1 MRRLITFLSIGLV
14 VGMVSEGLAT
24 IIYIPGDW
32 VPIQIGIDGAANGDT
47 VLVAEGHYHQR
58 INFHGKG
65 ILVTSK
71 FMIDGDTL
79 HIKNT
84 IIDGDS
90 AGRVVTFANGE
101 DSSSIIQGFTIQNG
115 AANTGGGIYCYGSS
129 PTITNC
135 IISGNTAD
143 NGGGVCCIGSATI
156 GSATIANCTISE
168 NTTTGNGAGV
178 YLDSGGSATITNCTI
193 SGNTGHE
200 GGGVCCTGYSPTIA
214 NCTISGNTA
223 SWGGGVFSFMSDFL
237 TITNCI
243 ISGNTAHPRGGGV
256 LLAYCTATI
265 SNCIIWGNIATLA
278 GGGVHYL
285 FDNWSTITNCT
296 ISGNTADWGGG
307 VYLEHVSS
315 NPIIITNCILWGDTA
330 ASDQEIYAFYE
341 EVAVSYSDIEGSWPG
356 EGNIDCDPSFCYPDT
371 ANYYLAVN
379 SCCVAAGENG
389 EEIGALGIGCGCIT
403 MPIMGTGSDI
413 AFEGGSPEGGL
424 CTLAVLNFQS
434 ERLDSVRICLYTK
447 TLPPEI
453 PEGSKSVH
461 RYYSIIPLPEDSSF
475 ETTLTL
481 FYGQS
486 EFDNSGL
493 LDETELGLCSYD
505 ESESTWTFRGGS
517 VDTAANLVSLSG
529 VTEFSLW
536 TITDSSNIVVGLSA
550 SDKANELARVFSL
563 SQNYPNPFNATTE
576 IKYALPKGCYVRLE
590 IYNILGQ
597 KVATLIERRQKAGYK
612 TARWDASPFSSGIY
626 FYRLRAGDFVQTK
639 KMVVLK

>member
-1 MRRLITFLSIGLV
+1 MKGTAFGKIIVIGIITLLV
-14 VGMVSEGLAT
+14 RVFVVPSSGLAT

-32 VPIQIGIDGAANGDT
+32 APIQIGIDGAADGDT

-58 INFHGKG
+58 INFDGKG

-90 AGRVVTFANGE
+90 SGRVVTFANGE

-135 IISGNTAD
+135 TISGNTTTY
-143 NGGGVCCIGSATI
+143 NGTGVLL
-156 GSATIANCTISE
+156 
-168 NTTTGNGAGV
+168 
-178 YLDSGGSATITNCTI
+178 YSGGSATISNCTI

-200 GGGVCCTGYSPTIA
+200 GGGVCCYGYSPTIT

-223 SWGGGVFSFMSDFL
+223 SWGGGVCSFFSDFL

-243 ISGNTAHPRGGGV
+243 ISGNRAHPRGGGIF
-256 LLAYCTATI
+256 LAYCRSAAI
-265 SNCIIWGNIATLA
+265 SNCVIWGNTATEV

-285 FDNWSTITNCT
+285 EEASSTITNCT
-296 ISGNTADWGGG
+296 ISGNKANWGGG
-307 VYLEHVSS
+307 VFLYSRCS
-315 NPIIITNCILWGDTA
+315 ATISNCILWGDTA
-330 ASDQEIYAFYE
+330 TYDQEISAFDG
-341 EVAVSYSDIEGSWPG
+341 EVTVSYSDIEGSWPG
-356 EGNIDCDPSFCYPDT
+356 EGNIDCDPCFCYPDT
-371 ANYYLAVN
+371 VNYYLAVN
-379 SCCVAAGENG
+379 SCCVAAGKNG
-389 EEIGALGIGCGCIT
+389 EEIGALGIGCGCMT

-434 ERLDSVRICLYTK
+434 ERLDSVRICPYTR
-447 TLPPEI
+447 TFPPEI
-453 PEGSKSVH
+453 PKGSKWVH
-461 RYYSIIPLPEDSSF
+461 RYHSIIPIPEDSSF
-475 ETTLTL
+475 EATLTL

-493 LDETELGLCSYD
+493 LDETELGLCKYD
-505 ESESTWTFRGGS
+505 ESESTWTFRGAT

-536 TITDSSNIVVGLSA
+536 AITDSSNAVVGASA
-550 SDKANELARVFSL
+550 SDEAKKLPIECKL
-563 SQNYPNPFNATTE
+563 SQNYPNPFNPTTLIE
-576 IKYALPKGCYVRLE
+576 YDLPVDCHIKLT

-597 KVATLIERRQKAGYK
+597 KVATLVDGNQKAGYK
-612 TARWDASPFSSGIY
+612 RARWDAGSLCSGIY
-626 FYRLRAGDFVQTK
+626 FYRLQAGDFVQTR